1 MRQEELCLDR
11 ENRGDV
17 ALGLC
22 LNHPLSSSLLYVF
35 IFLKHP
41 PPPQLLSFL
50 LKERKRRQRREEGVA
65 ISFRVP
71 AHLIGS
77 WQHME
82 L

>member
-41 PPPQLLSFL
+41 PPPTSFISAEGEEEETE
-50 LKERKRRQRREEGVA
+50 ERG
-65 ISFRVP
+65 
-71 AHLIGS
+71 GGCD
-77 WQHME
+77 
-82 L
+82 

>member
-41 PPPQLLSFL
+41 PPTSFISAEGEEEETE
-50 LKERKRRQRREEGVA
+50 ERG
-65 ISFRVP
+65 
-71 AHLIGS
+71 GGCD
-77 WQHME
+77 
-82 L
+82 